1 MIENCLPNH
10 KVCSVWSYH
19 SGYCHL
25 IQISCLNISTGRECL
40 FKLKEHQLVQIW
52 VRIVKISFNVIVLS
66 WHFWVL
72 GSTRLIFCH
81 TLFFMYD
88 FSGAAKSLS
97 CGNILKHS
105 FNHLLRDTK
114 IDVALMNILI
124 SHQKLNRPLL
134 SPQSCSPQNNLS
146 KQAHKVLN
154 VPPDFQ

>member
-10 KVCSVWSYH
+10 KVCSLWSYH

-25 IQISCLNISTGRECL
+25 IQISCLNISTGRGCL

-52 VRIVKISFNVIVLS
+52 VRIVKISFNVILLS

-81 TLFFMYD
+81 TLFFLFD

-97 CGNILKHS
+97 CGNILKIRS
-105 FNHLLRDTK
+105 IICCET
-114 IDVALMNILI
+114 
-124 SHQKLNRPLL
+124 QKLMLPLWIFWSL
-134 SPQSCSPQNNLS
+134 VKNKIAYFCHNNVVLLGIICQN
-146 KQAHKVLN
+146 KHII
-154 VPPDFQ
+154 F